1 MYMYTVYWRLV
12 DSTNVY
18 SVNVVSNGDRCDA
31 ISDALEHIYNEERIA
46 AEEIDIC
53 HVEVVR

>member
-12 DSTNVY
+12 DSTNIY
-18 SVNVVSNGDRCDA
+18 SVNVVSNGDMCEA
-31 ISDALEHIYNEERIA
+31 ISDALYHICSEERISV
-46 AEEIDIC
+46 EEIDIC

>member
-1 MYMYTVYWRLV
+1 MYMYTVYWRLL

-18 SVNVVSNGDRCDA
+18 SVNVVSNGDMCEA
-31 ISDALEHIYNEERIA
+31 ISDALHHIYLEERIA
-46 AEEIDIC
+46 AEDIDVC